1 MPLHII
7 YSESQSPGDSPSP
20 SISSSS
26 LAPLLP
32 LPLCS
37 CLTSDWGPQM
47 LHARSPLRPLQ
58 RLHLPGPPP
67 QWLQGCLTLCRS
79 LFNHD
84 PIREPFLTT
93 LYQSSN
99 RQSFLSLPSL
109 NCSNFLHSTYRIC
122 HAACLFVCCLSPR
135 GERFTRGDELL
146 EKRLLHHQHQEQGV
160 AKSRSR

>member
-1 MPLHII
+1 MKAKALVIAP
-7 YSESQSPGDSPSP
+7 PR

-37 CLTSDWGPQM
+37 CLTSDGGPQT

-67 QWLQGCLTLCRS
+67 QWVHGCLPLCRS
-79 LFNHD
+79 LVSYD
-84 PIREPFLTT
+84 PIREPFRTT
-93 LYQSSN
+93 LCQSSN
-99 RQSFLSLPSL
+99 CQSFLSLPSL
-109 NCSNFLHSTYRIC
+109 HCSNFLQSTYRIC
-122 HAACLFVCCLSPR
+122 HAACFFVCCLSPR

-160 AKSRSR
+160 GESRSR